1 MGGINKA
8 HSPGR
13 VPHVPPDFLWSLV
26 ALANF
31 MRLSLLK
38 AAHAVM
44 EWSRVQEIRVAWA
57 YMGRKRWGAA
67 PSIVPT
73 LRANGSW
80 PEREPWYMEYFD
92 SPACAM
98 HLKTV
103 PETFSAAAVC
113 CKNYF
118 EQARCMVKQAG
129 KRGRPPTPDQPG
141 KMDIRTVA
149 QLANVSIATV
159 SRTINRVST
168 VNPKMAKRV
177 WEAIEKLDYF
187 PNTQARAL
195 VSGRSRLLGLIVS
208 EITNPFFPELIQG
221 FEDIAVEHGYEI
233 LISSTN
239 YDPRRMSL
247 CIRRMLERRAEGV
260 AVMTFGVEKP
270 LLEQLA
276 ERKVPLVFV
285 DVGPERPGISLLR
298 VDYRHGI
305 QQGVQHLAVMGHRDI
320 AFISGPK
327 RLHSAQSRLAAFTSS
342 LEECGIAPN
351 PAWLVEG
358 DHTMEGGIE
367 AMDGLLKSRH
377 LPTAVMCSND
387 MTAIGVLHKLYR
399 AGLRVP
405 DDLSVIGFDDIRIAK
420 VTIPPLTTIQMS
432 CFELA
437 RAAVTALRA
446 LVEEG
451 GEPKRSYKINTHL
464 VVRESTGLPKGTLR
478 DLRKAQ
484 KSGKRH

>member
-1 MGGINKA
+1 
-8 HSPGR
+8 
-13 VPHVPPDFLWSLV
+13 
-26 ALANF
+26 
-31 MRLSLLK
+31 
-38 AAHAVM
+38 
-44 EWSRVQEIRVAWA
+44 
-57 YMGRKRWGAA
+57 
-67 PSIVPT
+67 
-73 LRANGSW
+73 
-80 PEREPWYMEYFD
+80 
-92 SPACAM
+92 
-98 HLKTV
+98 
-103 PETFSAAAVC
+103 
-113 CKNYF
+113 
-118 EQARCMVKQAG
+118 
-129 KRGRPPTPDQPG
+129 
-141 KMDIRTVA
+141 
-149 QLANVSIATV
+149 
-159 SRTINRVST
+159 
-168 VNPKMAKRV
+168 MAKRV
-177 WEAIEKLDYF
+177 REAIEKLDYF

-285 DVGPERPGISLLR
+285 DVGPERPGISLLK
-298 VDYRHGI
+298 VDYHHGI
-305 QQGVQHLAVMGHRDI
+305 RQGVQHLAALGHRDI
-320 AFISGPK
+320 AFVSGPK
-327 RLHSAQSRLAAFTSS
+327 RLHSAQSRSLAFSKS
-342 LEECGIAPN
+342 LAECAIVAD
-351 PAWLVEG
+351 PAWIVEG
-358 DHTMEGGIE
+358 DHTMEGGID
-367 AMDGLLKSRH
+367 AMDRLLKSKH
-377 LPTAVMCSND
+377 MPTAVMCSND

-405 DDLSVIGFDDIRIAK
+405 DDLSVIGFDDIHIAQ

-446 LVEEG
+446 HVEEG

-464 VVRESTGLPKGTLR
+464 VVRESTGFPRGTMLH
-478 DLRKAQ
+478 LRKRGKKDAKPIPTAQAQ
-484 KSGKRH
+484 KAAPAE

>member
-1 MGGINKA
+1 MAKQSG
-8 HSPGR
+8 
-13 VPHVPPDFLWSLV
+13 
-26 ALANF
+26 
-31 MRLSLLK
+31 
-38 AAHAVM
+38 
-44 EWSRVQEIRVAWA
+44 
-57 YMGRKRWGAA
+57 KR
-67 PSIVPT
+67 T
-73 LRANGSW
+73 R
-80 PEREPWYMEYFD
+80 
-92 SPACAM
+92 
-98 HLKTV
+98 
-103 PETFSAAAVC
+103 AAV
-113 CKNYF
+113 
-118 EQARCMVKQAG
+118 E
-129 KRGRPPTPDQPG
+129 GRD
-141 KMDIRTVA
+141 KLDIRTVA
-149 QLANVSIATV
+149 RLANVSIATV

-168 VNPKMAKRV
+168 VNPRMAKRV

-239 YDPRRMSL
+239 YDPARMAL

-285 DVGPERPGISLLR
+285 DVGPERPGISLLQ
-298 VDYRHGI
+298 VDYHHGI
-305 QQGVQHLAVMGHRDI
+305 RQGVQHLAALGHRDI
-320 AFISGPK
+320 AFVSGPK
-327 RLHSAQSRLAAFTSS
+327 RLHSAQSRVAAFSKS
-342 LEECGIAPN
+342 LAECAIVAD
-351 PAWLVEG
+351 PAWIVEG
-358 DHTMEGGIE
+358 DHTMEGGID
-367 AMDGLLKSRH
+367 AMDRLLKSKH

-405 DDLSVIGFDDIRIAK
+405 DDLSVIGFDDIHIAQ

-446 LVEEG
+446 HVEEG
-451 GEPKRSYKINTHL
+451 GEPKRQYKINTHL
-464 VVRESTGLPKGTLR
+464 VVRESTGFPRGTMLH
-478 DLRKAQ
+478 LRKR
-484 KSGKRH
+484 GKGAKRLLVRS

>member
-1 MGGINKA
+1 MA
-8 HSPGR
+8 
-13 VPHVPPDFLWSLV
+13 
-26 ALANF
+26 
-31 MRLSLLK
+31 
-38 AAHAVM
+38 
-44 EWSRVQEIRVAWA
+44 
-57 YMGRKRWGAA
+57 
-67 PSIVPT
+67 
-73 LRANGSW
+73 
-80 PEREPWYMEYFD
+80 
-92 SPACAM
+92 
-98 HLKTV
+98 
-103 PETFSAAAVC
+103 
-113 CKNYF
+113 
-118 EQARCMVKQAG
+118 KQAG
-129 KRGRPPTPDQPG
+129 KKTRAAVEGRD

-149 QLANVSIATV
+149 RLANVSIATV

-168 VNPKMAKRV
+168 VNPRMAKRV

-221 FEDIAVEHGYEI
+221 FEEIAVEHGYEI

-239 YDPRRMSL
+239 YDPARMAL

-285 DVGPERPGISLLR
+285 DVGPERPGISLLQ
-298 VDYRHGI
+298 VDYHHGI
-305 QQGVQHLAVMGHRDI
+305 RQGVQHLAALGHRDI
-320 AFISGPK
+320 AFVSGPK
-327 RLHSAQSRLAAFTSS
+327 RLHSAQSRIAAFSKS
-342 LEECGIAPN
+342 LAECAIVAD
-351 PAWLVEG
+351 PAWIVEG
-358 DHTMEGGIE
+358 DHTMEGGTD
-367 AMDGLLKSRH
+367 AMDRLLKSKH

-405 DDLSVIGFDDIRIAK
+405 DDLSVIGFDDIHIAQ

-446 LVEEG
+446 HVEEG
-451 GEPKRSYKINTHL
+451 GEPKRQYKINTHL
-464 VVRESTGLPKGTLR
+464 VVRESTGFPKGTMR
-478 DLRKAQ
+478 HLRKRGKEA
-484 KSGKRH
+484 KRSPGCSGAKRR

>member
-1 MGGINKA
+1 
-8 HSPGR
+8 
-13 VPHVPPDFLWSLV
+13 
-26 ALANF
+26 
-31 MRLSLLK
+31 
-38 AAHAVM
+38 
-44 EWSRVQEIRVAWA
+44 
-57 YMGRKRWGAA
+57 
-67 PSIVPT
+67 
-73 LRANGSW
+73 
-80 PEREPWYMEYFD
+80 
-92 SPACAM
+92 
-98 HLKTV
+98 
-103 PETFSAAAVC
+103 
-113 CKNYF
+113 
-118 EQARCMVKQAG
+118 MVKQAG
-129 KRGRPPTPDQPG
+129 RKGRPPGRKQSG

-149 QLANVSIATV
+149 QLANVSVATV
-159 SRTINRVST
+159 SRTINRVPA
-168 VNPKMAKRV
+168 VNPEMAKQV
-177 WEAIEKLDYF
+177 WAAIEKLNYF

-276 ERKVPLVFV
+276 ERNIPLVFV
-285 DVGPERPGISLLR
+285 DVGPERPGISLLK
-298 VDYRHGI
+298 VDYHHGI
-305 QQGVQHLAVMGHRDI
+305 RQGVQHLAALGHRDI
-320 AFISGPK
+320 AFVSGPK
-327 RLHSAQSRLAAFTSS
+327 RLHSAQSRVAAFSKS
-342 LEECGIAPN
+342 LAECAIVAN
-351 PAWLVEG
+351 PAWILEG
-358 DHTMEGGIE
+358 NHTMEGGTD
-367 AMDGLLKSRH
+367 AMDRLLKSKH

-451 GEPKRSYKINTHL
+451 GEAKRNYKIETSL
-464 VVRESTGLPKGTLR
+464 IVRESTGSPRGATSRLRQPEKVAKRASVVKRIKTLPV
-478 DLRKAQ
+478 
-484 KSGKRH
+484 

>member
-1 MGGINKA
+1 
-8 HSPGR
+8 
-13 VPHVPPDFLWSLV
+13 
-26 ALANF
+26 
-31 MRLSLLK
+31 
-38 AAHAVM
+38 
-44 EWSRVQEIRVAWA
+44 
-57 YMGRKRWGAA
+57 
-67 PSIVPT
+67 
-73 LRANGSW
+73 
-80 PEREPWYMEYFD
+80 
-92 SPACAM
+92 
-98 HLKTV
+98 
-103 PETFSAAAVC
+103 
-113 CKNYF
+113 
-118 EQARCMVKQAG
+118 
-129 KRGRPPTPDQPG
+129 
-141 KMDIRTVA
+141 MDIRTVA

-168 VNPKMAKRV
+168 VNPQMAKQV

-285 DVGPERPGISLLR
+285 DIGPERPGISLLR
-298 VDYRHGI
+298 VDYRNGI
-305 QQGVQHLAVMGHRDI
+305 QQGVEHLAGLGHSNI

-327 RLHSAQSRLAAFTSS
+327 RLHSAQSRLTAFTKS
-342 LEECGIAPN
+342 LEECNLVADPEWI
-351 PAWLVEG
+351 VEG

-367 AMDGLLKSRH
+367 AMDALLRLKRG
-377 LPTAVMCSND
+377 PTAVMCSND

-399 AGLRVP
+399 AGLKVP
-405 DDLSVIGFDDIRIAK
+405 DDLSVIGFDDIHIAQ

-432 CFELA
+432 CFELG

-446 LVEEG
+446 HVEEG
-451 GEPKRSYKINTHL
+451 GEPKRSYKIPTSL
-464 VVRESTGLPKGTLR
+464 VVRESTGPPKVKR
-478 DLRKAQ
+478 APRKLT
-484 KSGKRH
+484 S